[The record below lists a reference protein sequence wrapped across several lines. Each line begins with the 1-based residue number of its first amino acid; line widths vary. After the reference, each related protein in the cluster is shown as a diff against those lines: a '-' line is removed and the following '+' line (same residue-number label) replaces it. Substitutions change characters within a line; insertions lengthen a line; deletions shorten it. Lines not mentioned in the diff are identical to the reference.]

1 MYLWRGCYDELL
13 DSYSAIAMQLVLTP
27 EIEAYVQQKLSE
39 GKYQSPIDV
48 LQAAVRSLQ
57 AQEDEEDIYEGRLA
71 ELQEK
76 VQIGWEAYERGE
88 TVDVSTAMNQIRENL
103 RKRHKA

>member
-1 MYLWRGCYDELL
+1 
-13 DSYSAIAMQLVLTP
+13 MQLVLTP

-57 AQEDEEDIYEGRLA
+57 EQESEEDIYQGRLA
-71 ELQEK
+71 ELQEE
-76 VQIGWEAYERGE
+76 VQLGWEAYKRGE
-88 TVDVSTAMNQIRENL
+88 TVEVSVAMTQIRENL
-103 RKRHKA
+103 RKRHEA